1 MKSKVLIVDDDIIN
15 RLLLKTLLKKNAS
28 FTEILEAENGAQ
40 ALHTLHTLH
49 EYPGVDLI
57 LLDIMMPVLDGIEF
71 LKVFRSKA
79 ANVDVP
85 VIVLS
90 TDDARKSEVF
100 EAGANDFLR
109 KPIKEEELF
118 NTIERWT

>member
-1 MKSKVLIVDDDIIN
+1 MRSKVLIVDDDIIN
-15 RLLLKTLLKKNAS
+15 RLLLKTLLRKNAS
-28 FTEILEAENGAQ
+28 FTEIREAENGAQ
-40 ALHTLHTLH
+40 ALHTLH
-49 EYPGVDLI
+49 EDPGVDLI

-79 ANVDVP
+79 DNADIP

-90 TDDARKSEVF
+90 TDDERKNEVF